1 MVRLGLRLTL
11 RSGREALTRLVV
23 TAAAVA
29 VGVAIMLAVL
39 ADFHAFEVTGSR
51 PDWEGT
57 QAMAAGHRSRA
68 GTELWHYSD
77 EVFRGQTIERLD
89 VAALGS
95 RAPVPPGLS
104 RLPGSGQ
111 YYASP
116 ALAALIRGVPR
127 NQLADRFPGSLAG
140 RIGRAALT
148 GPDEL
153 VIYVGEPAAT
163 LARLPGT
170 IRVDKIATSPG
181 KQVWSP
187 YFRDAFVV
195 GALAFLFPILILIG
209 TATKLASAR
218 REERYAAL
226 RLVGATV
233 RDVNAIASV
242 DAVVSAASG
251 AAAGIGI
258 FALARPALAST
269 AITSAVYFRSEVTP
283 TIWGY
288 LAVLVAVPA
297 ASAIASLLA
306 LRRVRISPLGV
317 SRRVSAPAP
326 HGWRVLPLAA
336 GVALFVAGISITN
349 DQNIGGPAFPGLLLI
364 MIGLVVAGPWLT
376 SRAAR
381 LLARFSR
388 GAAPIYAAR
397 RLSDNPKAAFR
408 SVSGLVLAVFL
419 GTVVAALLPAVNAT
433 TATPSARALSNV
445 ILDGFMASPV
455 CGNTVNCT
463 GSGPAGFES
472 AASPRAEEMA
482 LNGLPPADG
491 ARLVAQL
498 RALPGAITVPVYSLP
513 PSAAPGQGG
522 GPGGGPGQGGAP
534 GSAGSSGPLSAVV
547 DCAGMRAIGALGE
560 CAPGQRTVEASAGNL
575 YGDNPTYTTQAIVS
589 SRSPAYTG
597 RRRGLFL
604 QAVLIKV
611 SNQATLERVRTF
623 LITHTRQS
631 VSGTAPRTFGEAV
644 QARLG
649 VATTVQRLVDI
660 AVALT
665 LIVAGCSLAVA
676 VGGGL
681 VERKRPFTMLR
692 LTGTPTATLYRVAA
706 AEAVLPLVAATVVAA
721 GTAYG
726 ISVLTVAKMAPAGTP
741 VPGLGHVYYLTMSAG
756 LVVSLLVIAAT
767 LPLLGRITGLEHVR
781 FE

>member
-23 TAAAVA
+23 TSAAVA

-57 QAMAAGHRSRA
+57 QAMAAGHQSRA
-68 GTELWHYSD
+68 GTELWNYSD

-89 VAALGS
+89 VAALGPK
-95 RAPVPPGLS
+95 APVPPGLS

-111 YYASP
+111 YDASP
-116 ALAALIRGVPR
+116 ALAALIRSVPR
-127 NQLADRFPGSLAG
+127 DQLADRFPGSLAG
-140 RIGRAALT
+140 RIGSTALT

-153 VIYVGEPAAT
+153 VIYVGGPAST
-163 LARLPGT
+163 LAALPGT

-181 KQVWSP
+181 TQVWSP
-187 YFRDAFVV
+187 YFRDAFVA

-209 TATKLASAR
+209 TATRLASAR
-218 REERYAAL
+218 REERYAAM
-226 RLVGATV
+226 RLVGATA
-233 RDVNAIASV
+233 RDVSAIASV
-242 DAVVSAASG
+242 DAVISALCG

-258 FALARPALAST
+258 FALAQSALAGT
-269 AITSAVYFRSEVTP
+269 AITSAVYFPSEVTP

-288 LAVLVAVPA
+288 LGVLVAVPA
-297 ASAIASLLA
+297 ASAVASLLA

-326 HGWRVLPLAA
+326 RAWRVLPLSA
-336 GVALFVAGISITN
+336 GVALFVAGILLTS
-349 DQNIGGPAFPGLLLI
+349 DQNIGAPAFPGLLLI
-364 MIGLVVAGPWLT
+364 LIGLVVAGPWLT
-376 SRAAR
+376 SRAAQ
-381 LLARFSR
+381 LQARFSR
-388 GAAPIYAAR
+388 GASPIFAAR

-433 TATPSARALSNV
+433 TATPSAKALSNV
-445 ILDGFMASPV
+445 ILDGFMISPV
-455 CGNTVNCT
+455 CGNNVNCT
-463 GSGPAGFES
+463 GSGPAQFGPG
-472 AASPRAEEMA
+472 ASPLARKMA
-482 LNGLPPADG
+482 LDGLPAAEG
-491 ARLVAQL
+491 ASLVAQL
-498 RALPGAITVPVYSLP
+498 RALPGATTVPIYSLP
-513 PSAAPGQGG
+513 PGATAGQA
-522 GPGGGPGQGGAP
+522 GPGGAP
-534 GSAGSSGPLSAVV
+534 GPTGPGGSAGSAGPV
-547 DCAGMRAIGALGE
+547 DAIVGCAGMRALAALGE
-560 CAPGQRTVEASAGNL
+560 CAPGMRVVEATAGNL
-575 YGDNPTYTTQAIVS
+575 YGDNPTYTTQPIVS
-589 SRSPAYTG
+589 GRSPAYTG
-597 RRRGLFL
+597 GLRGLYL

-611 SNQATLERVRTF
+611 NSQATLERVRTF
-623 LITHTRQS
+623 LITHTRHS

-692 LTGTPTATLYRVAA
+692 LTGAPTATLYRVVL

-726 ISVLTVAKMAPAGTP
+726 ISVLTAAKMAPAGTP
-741 VPGLGHVYYLTMSAG
+741 VPDLGHVYYLTMGAG
-756 LVVSLLVIAAT
+756 LVISLLVIGAT
-767 LPLLGRITGLEHVR
+767 LPLLGRITGLDNVR